1 MSDRH
6 PLATNP
12 TNQQTTTMNRQT
24 CITVTHEDLLWVL
37 SAITTPH
44 GGLHLCNCHQRPG
57 RVHLDS
63 GKDLLPGLP
72 IEQSQSRFLRSY
84 EPPPP
89 QTTDDPGA
97 AMTQTDLQAVGAA
110 FNLRGRFVGGSP
122 YGSGHINDT
131 YAVRYD
137 SEGRQVR
144 YVLQRVNRKVFRDV
158 PAVMENVERVTSHLR
173 ATLEKAA
180 VPDRSR
186 RAMNLL
192 PTRDGGIY
200 HIDPAGEYWRAYEF
214 VEGAAT
220 FDVLTSHEQA
230 FEVARAFGAFQK
242 MLADLP
248 EPPLHETIPRFHDG
262 PDRYRAFLDALER
275 DPLGRAAGARPEIAY
290 LKEQAAT
297 LDRYPQL
304 IARGAVPLR
313 VTHNDCKSNNVLI
326 DDETGEGIC
335 VIDLDTLM
343 PGLVMYDFGD
353 MVRTSTCAVAEDWQ
367 ILDDVH
373 MDLERFE
380 HLTRGYLSAAGD
392 ILTPVEIDELAFAG
406 QAITL
411 TLGARF
417 LTDHLLGDTYFKTH
431 RPDHNLERCRVQ
443 FALVRSMAAQEAEM
457 EAAVERAARENRPD
471 AYSPAAV
478 PAAGAR
484 LR

>member
-1 MSDRH
+1 MS
-6 PLATNP
+6 
-12 TNQQTTTMNRQT
+12 
-24 CITVTHEDLLWVL
+24 W
-37 SAITTPH
+37 
-44 GGLHLCNCHQRPG
+44 GGVP
-57 RVHLDS
+57 
-63 GKDLLPGLP
+63 PALP
-72 IEQSQSRFLRSY
+72 IEHSQSRFLPTNE
-84 EPPPP
+84 EPRP
-89 QTTDDPGA
+89 QTTDDAGA
-97 AMTQTDLQAVGAA
+97 AMNPTALQTVGAA
-110 FNLRGRFVGGSP
+110 FNLRGRFVDGSP

-131 YAVRYD
+131 YTVRYD
-137 SEGRQVR
+137 SDGRRVR
-144 YVLQRVNRKVFRDV
+144 YILQRVNRGVFKDV
-158 PAVMENVERVTSHLR
+158 PAVMENVDRVTRHLR
-173 ATLEKAA
+173 ASMERSA

-200 HIDPAGEYWRAYEF
+200 HVDAAGEHWRAYEF
-214 VEGAAT
+214 VEGAT
-220 FDVLTSHEQA
+220 SFDVLTSHEQA
-230 FEVARAFGAFQK
+230 YEVARAFGAFQK

-262 PDRYRAFLDALER
+262 PDRYRAFLGALEH
-275 DPLGRAAGARPEIAY
+275 DPLGRAAGAAPEILY
-290 LKEQAAT
+290 LKEQAGT
-297 LDRYPQL
+297 LDRYPAL

-373 MDLERFE
+373 MDLDRFE

-392 ILTPVEIDELAFAG
+392 ILTSAEIDELAFAG

-443 FALVRSMAAQEAEM
+443 FALVKSMAAQEAEM
-457 EAAVERAARENRPD
+457 EAVVARTARDNRPEPR
-471 AYSPAAV
+471 SAASV
-478 PAAGAR
+478 DSAGAR
-484 LR
+484 LS